1 MPRLAV
7 LILALILAAPAFAQD
22 EAARVDALIKDLAS
36 EDWATRERASR
47 ELVGIGEPAR
57 GALRKAIEDDD
68 PEVRVRASNA
78 LVAIGEEFAY
88 AVECATAES
97 EQLRDH
103 GRAALMNLFKLDD
116 PKVLREFTQRE
127 LQPQWRGWNEQL
139 NVMAPPAIALAR
151 LQALSGVRFLVAED
165 ARESWARVLAQ
176 PTVNIQVQGSPDQ
189 IPFLRDAVTRF
200 LQQALGN
207 LSAENQLVPRPLRL
221 GRATVLYLTRASD
234 GTGIT
239 RRCGEQLLDDLLKD
253 GEQSVRAAALLADG
267 AASDTAAADRI
278 RRQYAARPELS
289 RLMWLALALGADE
302 ATTACVRAREHEDAV
317 ALFKA
322 RDWTVLELGAK
333 YLECLEPA
341 PRGALVSPLVES
353 SSDSIELL
361 AAVWVARGAVLS
373 EAARARVG
381 RLLKSRQD
389 MLSAAA
395 ARWFAGA
402 GDVSDEELAA
412 IWQAGEFQP
421 LDSSFFTAALELVQ
435 RPDIA
440 DRLAEAARKSFA
452 ATFDL
457 NVSRHALAASVLA
470 GRATP
475 EDLAVA
481 LDKLTA
487 AKASQRMVNQLS
499 EMFSGCTTLPEPA
512 SKKFNARLFDGDVTV
527 RRVYLTALRRCDS
540 ALQVTI
546 ARQAVDDAAAKED
559 KDGLGALPQHFKL
572 ARMALLGILAGAGD
586 AEALDE
592 IIKAVEGE
600 DAELAKA
607 GGAAYA
613 DALQGDALFK
623 ALEDLNNQQ
632 GITNGALAALEGYME
647 ICRRAAASK
656 DRATFRKAYG
666 IAISMQ
672 ILNRNWQ
679 LRQEL
684 MQMQQLLG
692 SGEGKTEKHRSL
704 PADPNLKQ
712 LIVDEK

>member
-47 ELVGIGEPAR
+47 ELVGIGGPAR

-239 RRCGEQLLDDLLKD
+239 RRCGEQLLDDLLKE

-353 SSDSIELL
+353 STDSIELL

-402 GDVSDEELAA
+402 GDVTDEELAA

-487 AKASQRMVNQLS
+487 ARASQRMVNQLS
-499 EMFSGCTTLPEPA
+499 EMFSGCTTLPDA
-512 SKKFNARLFDGDVTV
+512 AMKKFDARLFDSDATV
-527 RRVYLTALRRCDS
+527 RRVYMAALRRCDS
-540 ALQVTI
+540 ALQVSI
-546 ARQAVDDAAAKED
+546 ARSGIDAHDVKEG
-559 KDGLGALPQHFKL
+559 KHVGF
-572 ARMALLGILAGAGD
+572 ARLSLLGILAGAGD

>member
-353 SSDSIELL
+353 STDSIELL

-487 AKASQRMVNQLS
+487 ARASQRMVNQLS
-499 EMFSGCTTLPEPA
+499 EMFSGCTTLPDA
-512 SKKFNARLFDGDVTV
+512 ALKKFDARLFDSDATV
-527 RRVYLTALRRCDS
+527 RRVYMAALRRCDS
-540 ALQVTI
+540 ALQVSI
-546 ARQAVDDAAAKED
+546 ARSGIDAHDVKEG
-559 KDGLGALPQHFKL
+559 KHVGF
-572 ARMALLGILAGAGD
+572 ARLSLLGILAGAGD

>member
-353 SSDSIELL
+353 STDSIELL

-402 GDVSDEELAA
+402 GDVTDEELAA

-487 AKASQRMVNQLS
+487 ARASQRMVNQLS
-499 EMFSGCTTLPEPA
+499 EMFSACTTLPEA
-512 SKKFNARLFDGDVTV
+512 ALKKFDTRLFDSDAAV
-527 RRVYLTALRRCDS
+527 RRVYMAALRRCDS
-540 ALQVTI
+540 ALQVSI
-546 ARQAVDDAAAKED
+546 ARSGIDAHDVKEG
-559 KDGLGALPQHFKL
+559 KHVGF
-572 ARMALLGILAGAGD
+572 ARLSLLGILAGAGD

-712 LIVDEK
+712 LIVEEK

>member
-7 LILALILAAPAFAQD
+7 LILVLILAAPAFAQD

-487 AKASQRMVNQLS
+487 ARASQRMVNQLS
-499 EMFSGCTTLPEPA
+499 EMFSGCATLPDA
-512 SKKFNARLFDGDVTV
+512 ALKKFDARLFDSDATV
-527 RRVYLTALRRCDS
+527 RRVYMAALRRCDS
-540 ALQVTI
+540 ALQVSI
-546 ARQAVDDAAAKED
+546 ARSGIDAHDVKEG
-559 KDGLGALPQHFKL
+559 KHVGF
-572 ARMALLGILAGAGD
+572 ARLSLLGILAGAGD

>member
-78 LVAIGEEFAY
+78 LVAIGEEFAF

-353 SSDSIELL
+353 STDSIELL

-487 AKASQRMVNQLS
+487 ARASQRMVNQLS
-499 EMFSGCTTLPEPA
+499 EMFSACTTLPEA
-512 SKKFNARLFDGDVTV
+512 ALKKFDTRLFDSDAAV
-527 RRVYLTALRRCDS
+527 RRVYMAALRRCDS
-540 ALQVTI
+540 ALQVSI
-546 ARQAVDDAAAKED
+546 ARSGIDAHDVKEG
-559 KDGLGALPQHFKL
+559 KHVGF
-572 ARMALLGILAGAGD
+572 ARLSLLGILAGAGD

-712 LIVDEK
+712 LIVEEK

>member
-221 GRATVLYLTRASD
+221 GRATVFYLTRASD

-239 RRCGEQLLDDLLKD
+239 RRCGEQLLDDLLKE

-487 AKASQRMVNQLS
+487 ARASQRMVNQLS
-499 EMFSGCTTLPEPA
+499 EMFSGCATLPDA
-512 SKKFNARLFDGDVTV
+512 ALKKFDARLFDSDATV
-527 RRVYLTALRRCDS
+527 RRVYMAALRRCDS
-540 ALQVTI
+540 ALQVSI
-546 ARQAVDDAAAKED
+546 ARSGIDAHDVKEG
-559 KDGLGALPQHFKL
+559 KHVGF
-572 ARMALLGILAGAGD
+572 ARLSLLGILAGAGD

>member
-221 GRATVLYLTRASD
+221 GRATILYLTRASD

-353 SSDSIELL
+353 STDSIELL

-402 GDVSDEELAA
+402 GDVTDEELAA

-487 AKASQRMVNQLS
+487 ARASQRMVNQLS
-499 EMFSGCTTLPEPA
+499 EMFSGCTTLPDA
-512 SKKFNARLFDGDVTV
+512 AMKKFDARLFDSDAAV
-527 RRVYLTALRRCDS
+527 RRVYMAALRRCDS
-540 ALQVTI
+540 ALQVSI
-546 ARQAVDDAAAKED
+546 ARSGIDAHDVKEG
-559 KDGLGALPQHFKL
+559 KHVGF
-572 ARMALLGILAGAGD
+572 ARLSLLGILAGAGD

-712 LIVDEK
+712 LIVEEK

>member
-487 AKASQRMVNQLS
+487 ARASQRMVNQLS
-499 EMFSGCTTLPEPA
+499 EMFSGCTTLPDA
-512 SKKFNARLFDGDVTV
+512 ALKKFDARLFDSDATV
-527 RRVYLTALRRCDS
+527 RRVYMAALRRCDS
-540 ALQVTI
+540 ALQVSI
-546 ARQAVDDAAAKED
+546 ARSGIDAHDVKEG
-559 KDGLGALPQHFKL
+559 KHVGF
-572 ARMALLGILAGAGD
+572 ARLSLLGILAGAGD

>member
-151 LQALSGVRFLVAED
+151 LQALSGVRFLVSED

-239 RRCGEQLLDDLLKD
+239 RRCGEQLLDDLLKE

-353 SSDSIELL
+353 STDSIELL

-402 GDVSDEELAA
+402 GDVTDEELAA

-487 AKASQRMVNQLS
+487 ARASQRMVNQLS
-499 EMFSGCTTLPEPA
+499 EMFSGCTTLPDA
-512 SKKFNARLFDGDVTV
+512 AMKKFDARLFDSDATV
-527 RRVYLTALRRCDS
+527 RRVYMAALRRCDS
-540 ALQVTI
+540 ALQVSI
-546 ARQAVDDAAAKED
+546 ARSGIDAHDVKEG
-559 KDGLGALPQHFKL
+559 KHVGF
-572 ARMALLGILAGAGD
+572 ARLSLLGILAGAGD

-712 LIVDEK
+712 LIVEEK

>member
-221 GRATVLYLTRASD
+221 GRATILYLTRASD

-353 SSDSIELL
+353 STDSIELL

-402 GDVSDEELAA
+402 GDVTDEELAA

-487 AKASQRMVNQLS
+487 ARASQRMVNQLS
-499 EMFSGCTTLPEPA
+499 EMFSGCTTLPDA
-512 SKKFNARLFDGDVTV
+512 AMKKFDARLFDSDAAV
-527 RRVYLTALRRCDS
+527 RRVYMAALRRCDS
-540 ALQVTI
+540 ALQVSI
-546 ARQAVDDAAAKED
+546 ARSGIDAHDVKEG
-559 KDGLGALPQHFKL
+559 KHVGF
-572 ARMALLGILAGAGD
+572 ARLSLLGILAGAGD
-586 AEALDE
+586 PEALDE

-692 SGEGKTEKHRSL
+692 AGEGKTEKHRSL

-712 LIVDEK
+712 LIVEEK

>member
-353 SSDSIELL
+353 STDSIELL

-402 GDVSDEELAA
+402 GDVTDEELAA

-487 AKASQRMVNQLS
+487 ARASQRMVNQLS
-499 EMFSGCTTLPEPA
+499 EMFSGCTTLPDA
-512 SKKFNARLFDGDVTV
+512 AMKKFDARLFDSDAAV
-527 RRVYLTALRRCDS
+527 RRVYMAALRRCDS
-540 ALQVTI
+540 ALQVSI
-546 ARQAVDDAAAKED
+546 ARSGIDAHDVKEG
-559 KDGLGALPQHFKL
+559 KHVGF
-572 ARMALLGILAGAGD
+572 ARLSLLGILAGAGD

-712 LIVDEK
+712 LIVEEK

>member
-353 SSDSIELL
+353 STDSIELL

-487 AKASQRMVNQLS
+487 ARASQRMVNQLS
-499 EMFSGCTTLPEPA
+499 EMFSACTTLPEA
-512 SKKFNARLFDGDVTV
+512 ALKKFDTRLFDSDAAV
-527 RRVYLTALRRCDS
+527 RRVYMAALRRCDS
-540 ALQVTI
+540 ALQVSI
-546 ARQAVDDAAAKED
+546 ARSGIDAHDVKEG
-559 KDGLGALPQHFKL
+559 KHVGF
-572 ARMALLGILAGAGD
+572 ARLSLLGILAGAGD

-712 LIVDEK
+712 LIVEEK

>member
-239 RRCGEQLLDDLLKD
+239 RRCGEQLLDDLLKE

-353 SSDSIELL
+353 STDSIELL

-487 AKASQRMVNQLS
+487 ARASQRMVNQLS
-499 EMFSGCTTLPEPA
+499 EMFSGCTTLPDA
-512 SKKFNARLFDGDVTV
+512 ALKKFDARLFDSDATV
-527 RRVYLTALRRCDS
+527 RRVYMAALRRCDS
-540 ALQVTI
+540 ALQVSI
-546 ARQAVDDAAAKED
+546 ARSGIDAHDVKEG
-559 KDGLGALPQHFKL
+559 KHVGF
-572 ARMALLGILAGAGD
+572 ARLSLLGILAGAGD

>member
-221 GRATVLYLTRASD
+221 GRATILYLTRASD

-353 SSDSIELL
+353 STDSIELL

-402 GDVSDEELAA
+402 GDVTDEELAA

-487 AKASQRMVNQLS
+487 ARASQRMVNQLS
-499 EMFSGCTTLPEPA
+499 EMFSACTTLPEA
-512 SKKFNARLFDGDVTV
+512 ALKKFDTRLFDSDAAV
-527 RRVYLTALRRCDS
+527 RRVYMAALRRCDS
-540 ALQVTI
+540 ALQVSI
-546 ARQAVDDAAAKED
+546 ARSGIDAHDVKEG
-559 KDGLGALPQHFKL
+559 KHVGF
-572 ARMALLGILAGAGD
+572 ARLSLLGILAGAGD

-712 LIVDEK
+712 LIVEEK

>member
-7 LILALILAAPAFAQD
+7 LILALLLAVPAFAQE
-22 EAARVDALIKDLAS
+22 EAARVDKLIQNLAS
-36 EDWATRERASR
+36 QDWATRERASR

-57 GALRKAIEDDD
+57 AALRKALEHDD

-97 EQLRDH
+97 ESLRDH

-151 LQALSGVRFLVAED
+151 LQALSGARILVAED
-165 ARESWARVLAQ
+165 ARESWARVLGQ
-176 PTVNIQVQGSPDQ
+176 PTANIQVQGSPEQ
-189 IPFLRDAVTRF
+189 IPFLRDAVQRF
-200 LQQALGN
+200 LQQALGS
-207 LSAENQLVPRPLRL
+207 LSADNQLVPRPLRL
-221 GRATVLYLTRASD
+221 GRATVLYITRASD

-239 RRCGEQLLDDLLKD
+239 RRCSEQLLDDLLKE
-253 GEQSVRAAALLADG
+253 GEQSARAAALLADG
-267 AASDTAAADRI
+267 AASDSDAVDRI
-278 RRQYAARPELS
+278 RRQYAARPDLS
-289 RLMWLALALGADE
+289 RLMWLALALGADD
-302 ATTACVRAREHEDAV
+302 ATTACVRAREHADAA
-317 ALFKA
+317 ALLKA
-322 RDWTVLELGAK
+322 RDWIVLELGAK
-333 YLECLEPA
+333 YLECLDPA
-341 PRGALVSPLVES
+341 PRGALLSPLVENS
-353 SSDSIELL
+353 ADSLELL
-361 AAVWVARGAVLS
+361 SALWVARGAVLS
-373 EAARARVG
+373 DAARARAG

-421 LDSSFFTAALELVQ
+421 LNSSFFTAALELVQ

-440 DRLAEAARKSFA
+440 DRLAEAARRSFA
-452 ATFDL
+452 ATFDP
-457 NVSRHALAASVLA
+457 NVSRHALAASVLI

-475 EDLAVA
+475 DDLAVA

-487 AKASQRMVNQLS
+487 ARASQRMVNQLA
-499 EMFSGCTTLPEPA
+499 EMFSGCTTLPEGA
-512 SKKFNARLFDGDVTV
+512 LSKFQAKLFDSDVSV
-527 RRVYLTALRRCDS
+527 RRVYLAALRRCDS
-540 ALQVTI
+540 ALQVSI
-546 ARQAVDDAAAKED
+546 ARAGIEAHDAKDDKHV
-559 KDGLGALPQHFKL
+559 GL
-572 ARMALLGILAGAGD
+572 ARLSLLGILAGAGD

-592 IIKAVEGE
+592 VIKAVEGE
-600 DAELAKA
+600 DIELAKA

-613 DALQGDALFK
+613 DALQGEALFK
-623 ALEDLNNQQ
+623 ALEELNGRQ
-632 GITNGALAALEGYME
+632 GVTHGAIAALEGYME
-647 ICRRAAASK
+647 ICRRASAGD

-666 IAISMQ
+666 IAIGMQ

-684 MQMQQLLG
+684 MLLQQQLG
-692 SGEGKTEKHRSL
+692 SGEGKVEKHRSL
-704 PADPNLKQ
+704 PADPILKQ
-712 LIVDEK
+712 LNVDEK